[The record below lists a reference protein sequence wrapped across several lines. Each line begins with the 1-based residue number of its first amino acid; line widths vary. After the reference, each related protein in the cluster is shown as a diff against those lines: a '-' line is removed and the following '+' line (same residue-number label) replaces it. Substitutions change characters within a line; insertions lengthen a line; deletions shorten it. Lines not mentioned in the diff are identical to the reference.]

1 VTEKTV
7 DQEPVVPTHGY
18 QMQLKPNPW
27 ASNLRMRESSFR
39 GFGRVRE
46 ADGRK
51 GLAFSCVGIFVM
63 SLMGAIYEH
72 PTGLRSIV
80 DFESA
85 ATP

>member
-1 VTEKTV
+1 MTEKTIA
-7 DQEPVVPTHGY
+7 QEPVVPEHGY
-18 QMQLKPNPW
+18 QMQFKPNKW
-27 ASNLRMRESSFR
+27 ASNVRMRSSSFR

-51 GLAFSCVGIFVM
+51 GLAFSCVGVFVM

-80 DFESA
+80 NHGA
-85 ATP
+85 AAET